1 MGKIT
6 MGEKTSGE
14 FAQVPPFSEKP
25 VAPVMDI
32 GTYSFTPVEK
42 PVFEV
47 RDAIEYVTKPLFIVE
62 ERSERVTKPAFSVV
76 ERPQEVEKPVFVV
89 KEVEIMT
96 EKRQIIEKVSL
107 AIHNTDWALRILL
120 GVSAAVHIWS
130 ILK

>member
-1 MGKIT
+1 

-14 FAQVPPFSEKP
+14 SAQIPPFSEKP
-25 VAPVMDI
+25 VAPVLALNS
-32 GTYSFTPVEK
+32 YSSTPIEK

-47 RDAIEYVTKPLFIVE
+47 KDAIEYVTKPLFIVE

-76 ERPQEVEKPVFVV
+76 ERPQMVEKPVFVV

-96 EKRQIIEKVSL
+96 EKRQILEKVSL
-107 AIHNTDWALRILL
+107 RIHNSDWALRILL